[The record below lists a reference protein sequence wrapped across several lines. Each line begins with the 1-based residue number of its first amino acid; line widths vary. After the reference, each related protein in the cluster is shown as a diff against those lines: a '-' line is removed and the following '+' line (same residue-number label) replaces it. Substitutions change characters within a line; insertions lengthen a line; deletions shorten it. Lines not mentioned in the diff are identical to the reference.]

1 MWPFTREKLVVPQP
15 EDCLPGRT
23 EPMPLPERE
32 GGERVLHCWDQ
43 LIPMQQTSYAFL
55 IQMKHG
61 RRQPLR
67 SRLSANAQRS
77 QSSLASERSDYPPD
91 RHCAGRRRRIPSA
104 E

>member
-1 MWPFTREKLVVPQP
+1 MARQAGSGITGVEADEFGTHRIIRHRRHDAEVDRLQY
-15 EDCLPGRT
+15 
-23 EPMPLPERE
+23 LPERE
-32 GGERVLHCWDQ
+32 GGKRVLHCWDQ

-77 QSSLASERSDYPPD
+77 QSFLAS
-91 RHCAGRRRRIPSA
+91 GQ
-104 E
+104 